1 MKILLCTF
9 KILPVLLL
17 SISAFYEAQQNTLSA
32 GSNDQSATGS
42 VSYSVDRIFHKYQTT
57 ATRKVNAGVQQ
68 PLEIFILE
76 TDDNV
81 VQSKIAVY
89 QNPIKDFLTVDFNS
103 NLAEN
108 SRYHLS
114 DFRGKD
120 LNKETLK
127 V

>member
-1 MKILLCTF
+1 MKILLSTF

-42 VSYSVDRIFHKYQTT
+42 VSYSVDRIFQEYQTT
-57 ATRKVNAGVQQ
+57 ATEKVNAGVQQ
-68 PLEIFILE
+68 PFEIFILE

-81 VQSKIAVY
+81 VQSKIAFY
-89 QNPIKDFLTVDFNS
+89 PNPVKDFLTVHFNS
-103 NLAEN
+103 EKLEN
-108 SRYHLS
+108 YRYQLS